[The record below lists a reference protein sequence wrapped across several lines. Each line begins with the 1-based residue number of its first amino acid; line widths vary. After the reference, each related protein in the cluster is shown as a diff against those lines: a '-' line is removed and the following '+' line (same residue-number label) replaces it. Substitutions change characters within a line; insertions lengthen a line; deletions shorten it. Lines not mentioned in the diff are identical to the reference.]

1 MDLEECIKG
10 RRSIRLYKDKDVEWE
25 KVVKILD
32 AGNYAPSS
40 GNIQNWE
47 FILVKDSKNVEKVAN
62 SCYNQSFVIEA
73 PLIFIICAEISKI
86 RRLYGEKGEKVY
98 SIQNCAMASE
108 NIMLMAYSLGLG
120 SCFVGAFDEDTLK
133 EDFNI
138 PDNIQ
143 VMGIITLGYS
153 NEGDLE
159 VRRQDLEICTFYEKY
174 NNTLRNIKTFPL
186 NNMLK
191 KRLKDIKTRKK
202 SFT

>member
-98 SIQNCAMASE
+98 SIQN
-108 NIMLMAYSLGLG
+108 
-120 SCFVGAFDEDTLK
+120 
-133 EDFNI
+133 
-138 PDNIQ
+138 
-143 VMGIITLGYS
+143 MGIITLGYS